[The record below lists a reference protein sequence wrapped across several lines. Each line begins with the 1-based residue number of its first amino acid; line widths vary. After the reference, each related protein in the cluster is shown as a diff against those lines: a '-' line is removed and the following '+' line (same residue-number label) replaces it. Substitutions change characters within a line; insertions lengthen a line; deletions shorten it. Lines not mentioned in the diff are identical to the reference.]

1 MSYLLDPPFALG
13 QTLGVSSTADGTTWV
28 GVVKSFPD
36 VNPITGQ
43 IRSGRTKTCIAVRN
57 TSAIALLPKRVAKL
71 AVAAGTALFST
82 VAGYSL
88 VANDEF
94 VGVVDEHLPSG
105 GVAVNDVFWLTV
117 KGPTEV
123 SVALS
128 GTDVVV
134 GDRLVAIVAATSG
147 ATTAGRVTPMPQA
160 TLITTNGAGNNA
172 FGVLGYAASAG
183 ATTGTA
189 VLSFIDCRAS

>member
-1 MSYLLDPPFALG
+1 M
-13 QTLGVSSTADGTTWV
+13 
-28 GVVKSFPD
+28 
-36 VNPITGQ
+36 
-43 IRSGRTKTCIAVRN
+43 
-57 TSAIALLPKRVAKL
+57 
-71 AVAAGTALFST
+71 
-82 VAGYSL
+82 